1 MSPCKVNINSYLS
14 VVKKYQHLKATPNTL
29 KMGNSKCYQMS
40 EEVSKINVVEL
51 LEKKGFYEVLYA
63 VAIKNKIRWI
73 DIVYTVLSLK
83 GAFSPTTIRKRLE
96 DLEEIK
102 FIEKKAKPKAR
113 AEYTYHAT
121 DIAKKYAKSI
131 EKMIAETEGLD
142 KEDFLLIDDPEL
154 VNEVITKAVEQ
165 GYDSP
170 QDLIREALNKLGKKR

>member
-1 MSPCKVNINSYLS
+1 MS
-14 VVKKYQHLKATPNTL
+14 
-29 KMGNSKCYQMS
+29 SKGT
-40 EEVSKINVVEL
+40 KINVVEL
-51 LEKKGFYEVLYA
+51 LERKGFYEVLYA
-63 VAIKNKIRWI
+63 VAIKSKIRWI

-121 DIAKKYAKSI
+121 AIAKKYAKSI
-131 EKMIAETEGLD
+131 EKMIAETEGPD

-154 VNEVITKAVEQ
+154 INEVITKAVEQ

-170 QDLIREALNKLGKKR
+170 QDLIREALTKLGEER